1 MERIAVVAHREK
13 TLGEGLPELRRKL
26 ATNGIDEPL
35 WFEVSKSKQ
44 APKRVHQAIEAGAE
58 VVLVWGG
65 DGMVQRSVDA
75 SVGSPV
81 TLAILP
87 AGTANL
93 LAANLGILQ
102 DMDQAL
108 DVALHGRDR
117 TLDVGTVNGEH
128 FAVMSG
134 LGFDAEMID
143 AADGAA
149 KQKLG
154 RLAYV
159 RTGVEAMRADPVKV
173 RIKVDG
179 TPWFKGA
186 ATCVLVGNVGTATG
200 GLTVF
205 NDAEPDDGVLDV
217 GVVTAEGTGQW
228 LRVLGRAARQQVDR
242 SPFVHTTRA
251 TKVTVRMSSPRL
263 YELDG
268 GSRSKQKRLRFRV
281 KPHAINVR
289 VPR

>member
-26 ATNGIDEPL
+26 VTNGIDDPL

-93 LAANLGILQ
+93 LAANLGIPQ
-102 DMDQAL
+102 DMDHAL
-108 DVALHGRDR
+108 DVALYGRDR

-143 AADGAA
+143 AADGSA

-186 ATCVLVGNVGTATG
+186 VTCVLVGNVGTATG

-217 GVVTAEGTGQW
+217 GVVTAEGAGQW

-251 TKVTVRMSSPRL
+251 TKVTVRMSRPRL

-281 KPHAINVR
+281 KPRAINVR